1 MTAWN
6 WWSEMRHSLGAPRGS
21 LPLSRRAVLFGATV
35 LGGQLALPAQ
45 AEDQLTP
52 GSATFRDFALPG
64 GSGTLLDQSNT
75 VNRQWMG
82 NTAESLVDVLTVDA
96 AQGLARLRFK
106 SVECEMAVPLGW
118 HAMEDHERGAIFTP
132 DTSIRAI
139 IWRVDLDYEGVGDL
153 ERYAT
158 AKQGALRARNPAI
171 TAVVRRLA
179 GGEYLAMYSNVA
191 PRRGDRDSRIV
202 FDLLTPNPRNARRA
216 MLLTLGA
223 PAPVADRYL
232 PLLALL
238 RRERKVEWRAEL

>member
-1 MTAWN
+1 
-6 WWSEMRHSLGAPRGS
+6 MRKAIATVCSG
-21 LPLSRRAVLFGATV
+21 LSRRRAIAGGTALAMLASSGAH
-35 LGGQLALPAQ
+35 

-52 GSATFRDFALPG
+52 GAATFRDFALPG
-64 GSGTLLDQSNT
+64 GSTTLIDQSNA
-75 VNRQWMG
+75 VNRQWVG
-82 NTAESLVDVLTVDA
+82 NAAETLVDVVTVDA

-106 SVECEMAVPLGW
+106 SVDCELAVPLGW
-118 HAMEDHERGAIFTP
+118 HAMEDHERGAVFTP

-139 IWRVDLDYEGVGDL
+139 IWRVDLDYEGVADL

-171 TAVVRRLA
+171 TAIVRRLA
-179 GGEYLAMYSNVA
+179 GGEYLAVFSNIA

-216 MLLTLGA
+216 MLLTLGV

-238 RRERKVEWRAEL
+238 RRERKVEWRADL